1 MSIGIISIKNTV
13 RYLSIL
19 FDCLPQTSVTHRISY
34 ESWLASRGLMLSPF
48 HLRWQ
53 TTMFN
58 RLFAYCARI
67 NPRALYLWWGL
78 MLSSTTYSVPASSLY
93 FSSVSRSCSCSLYI
107 FRTSINAKST
117 QVTSFDWFPVV
128 KETFAVKITLV
139 EKSLRD

>member
-93 FSSVSRSCSCSLYI
+93 FPHSAVHVPALYI
-107 FRTSINAKST
+107 YSEPVSMPK
-117 QVTSFDWFPVV
+117 VLLLTSFDWFPVV